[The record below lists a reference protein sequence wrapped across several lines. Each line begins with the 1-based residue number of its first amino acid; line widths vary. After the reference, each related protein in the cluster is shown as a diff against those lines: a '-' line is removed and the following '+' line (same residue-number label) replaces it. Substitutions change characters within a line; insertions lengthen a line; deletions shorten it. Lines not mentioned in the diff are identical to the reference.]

1 MTHSFN
7 IEISRFPPIWAG
19 ESENKEGNVLKPDNQ
34 KRNNQ
39 NGGGPNNKKNL
50 VGLISIILWAL
61 ILTLLL
67 QSAFSLF
74 EGSDHIE
81 IPYSTFREWVRQD
94 YVESVDV
101 QSNQL
106 IIELK
111 DGLGA
116 VQKSKDEDVTVI
128 DLTTGE
134 APAEDWTK
142 SEAKRS

>member
-1 MTHSFN
+1 M
-7 IEISRFPPIWAG
+7 
-19 ESENKEGNVLKPDNQ
+19 LKPDNQ

-74 EGSDHIE
+74 EGSDHVE

-106 IIELK
+106 
-111 DGLGA
+111 
-116 VQKSKDEDVTVI
+116 VI
-128 DLTTGE
+128 
-134 APAEDWTK
+134 
-142 SEAKRS
+142 